1 MDAGVKTPQC
11 PHLSLL
17 YIKYYNQYDSR
28 TDLSPI
34 PVRSA
39 VKSHNQLQF
48 SC

>member
-11 PHLSLL
+11 PHDLSIVTL
-17 YIKYYNQYDSR
+17 YIKYFNQLDLR

-39 VKSHNQLQF
+39 VKS
-48 SC
+48 